1 MALFLKFLF
10 TSWVW
15 LCYKEVYSAP
25 RIARLSLAEPFSRYY
40 FNRVQGYPG
49 AYTFGYDISDPGTGN
64 MQYRN
69 EERYPNGTVVG
80 SYGYLDPFG
89 STRRYQYVADEKGY
103 RVINDGL
110 EPFDKIQKINVQ
122 KAIIKCYPADMR
134 NMPKPIDLNDEKC
147 YPNGT
152 VVGKYNY
159 VDKEG
164 NPVHVKYY
172 ADDTSY
178 GVELKSM
185 KVLNANIEQNS
196 VHSEKQANIDNV
208 FQTLDSSSNSLP
220 DIYNSVSY
228 PTTTNKY
235 KYPNLQFGDL
245 NKDNHNKENHKTSP
259 DYEIYLQNELQ
270 APKGKCAKDKV
281 RIYIDKGKRKI
292 REVLNDIATFKYSE
306 QF

>member
-1 MALFLKFLF
+1 MH
-10 TSWVW
+10 
-15 LCYKEVYSAP
+15 
-25 RIARLSLAEPFSRYY
+25 
-40 FNRVQGYPG
+40 
-49 AYTFGYDISDPGTGN
+49 
-64 MQYRN
+64 
-69 EERYPNGTVVG
+69 
-80 SYGYLDPFG
+80 
-89 STRRYQYVADEKGY
+89 
-103 RVINDGL
+103 
-110 EPFDKIQKINVQ
+110 
-122 KAIIKCYPADMR
+122 
-134 NMPKPIDLNDEKC
+134 NMPHRIDLNDEKL

-164 NPVHVKYY
+164 NPVQVKYY
-172 ADDTSY
+172 ADDTCY

-185 KVLNANIEQNS
+185 KVLNTNIEPNS
-196 VHSEKQANIDNV
+196 VPAEKQANIDNV

-220 DIYNSVSY
+220 DIYNSMSY

-235 KYPNLQFGDL
+235 KYLQLGDL
-245 NKDNHNKENHKTSP
+245 NRDKDNKGNHKTSS

-270 APKGKCAKDKV
+270 APKEKCGKDKV